1 MIQVPEIFTTERL
14 LMRRPLLSDATA
26 IYEYACDPEVTR
38 YMDWW
43 THTDIRDSVAFLE
56 ACAPRWKAGQEFCG
70 VITVKPFAAA
80 VKAAGKPVTFLIGQ
94 GYNHFEMFET
104 LGNPYGLLGRAMLE
118 QMKLKTVC
126 A

>member
-1 MIQVPEIFTTERL
+1 
-14 LMRRPLLSDATA
+14 
-26 IYEYACDPEVTR
+26 
-38 YMDWW
+38 MDWW

-126 A
+126 CVTYDGAPNHQLRTRCALKFLPIAVT